1 VLGVANVRGQLVVGF
16 GLGKFGTLPFS
27 VLEVRQDICQLG
39 IGDHIIGNR

>member
-1 VLGVANVRGQLVVGF
+1 MLGVANVRGQLVVGF

-27 VLEVRQDICQLG
+27 VLQVRQDI